1 MQNAGDNPLRGL
13 TVLDMSQG
21 IAGPSCGGHFAEFGA
36 RVIKI
41 EPPDG
46 DWMRPLG
53 SRVAGTSAQAI
64 LYNRGK
70 ESLALDLRTP
80 EGRDIAL
87 RLAESADVA
96 VQSARPGVMERLGL
110 GFEQVKARQPD
121 IVYVSVSGFGQRGPD
136 REKPLVDALAQAK
149 SGLMSVM
156 RGRDGS
162 PVKMDA
168 TLIDALTGLYA
179 FQAASMA
186 LWGKQKGSGAR
197 HLDISLMQAA
207 AHVQAPSILEWDYV
221 GGSPG
226 LLNPP
231 AGNYRTQDGFLAL
244 TAVNEAQAHGIF
256 RAIERPDLITDS
268 RFATVAG
275 RKANVVALR
284 EILDAA
290 LAKRPTAVW
299 VAAFEREGA
308 LGSAIQTYG
317 EWLDDAHVKAIDMAP
332 PYALRDGCSARLPH
346 LPGQPPNEWPMPELG
361 EHSRAVLAG
370 IGVVDA
376 EVERL
381 IAAKIVRIPQGA

>member
-1 MQNAGDNPLRGL
+1 MQNAGDAPLRGL

-41 EPPDG
+41 EPPEG

-70 ESLALDLRTP
+70 ESLALDLRKP
-80 EGRDIAL
+80 EGREIAL
-87 RLAESADVA
+87 RLAQGCDVA
-96 VQSARPGVMERLGL
+96 IQSARPGVMERLGL
-110 GFEQVKARQPD
+110 GFAQVEARQPD

-186 LWGKQKGSGAR
+186 LWGKTKGSGAR

-221 GGSPG
+221 GGSQGVP
-226 LLNPP
+226 NPP

-256 RAIERPDLITDS
+256 RAIERPEMVADS

-275 RKANVVALR
+275 RKANVAALR
-284 EILDAA
+284 AILDAE

-332 PYALRDGCSARLPH
+332 AYTLRDGRSARLPH
-346 LPGQPPNEWPMPELG
+346 MPGQAPNERPMPGIG

-370 IGVVDA
+370 LGLPNA
-376 EVERL
+376 EIESL
-381 IAAKIVRIPQGA
+381 ITAQIVRVPG